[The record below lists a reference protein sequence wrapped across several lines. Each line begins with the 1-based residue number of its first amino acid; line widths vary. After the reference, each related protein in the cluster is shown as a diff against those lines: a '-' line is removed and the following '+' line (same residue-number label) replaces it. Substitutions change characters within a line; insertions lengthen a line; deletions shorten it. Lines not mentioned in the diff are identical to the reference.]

1 MPRGRNT
8 TVKTIKIIS
17 KTLSFLLLSAVI
29 LLAVLLGGMRLIGFT
44 PYTVL
49 SGSMEP
55 AYHVGSVIY
64 VREVNPTELK
74 VDDPL
79 TYRMSNGIVVT
90 HRIEEILNDGTSDL
104 SFITKGDANQDN
116 DGTPVPMSAVI
127 GKPVFSIPYLGF
139 VSEFVQRPLGLIIF
153 IGLCLA
159 VLAITFIIDL
169 LLPESG
175 KKSSDSDTVTDSDS
189 PES

>member
-1 MPRGRNT
+1 MLWRRNT
-8 TVKTIKIIS
+8 TVKTIRIIS